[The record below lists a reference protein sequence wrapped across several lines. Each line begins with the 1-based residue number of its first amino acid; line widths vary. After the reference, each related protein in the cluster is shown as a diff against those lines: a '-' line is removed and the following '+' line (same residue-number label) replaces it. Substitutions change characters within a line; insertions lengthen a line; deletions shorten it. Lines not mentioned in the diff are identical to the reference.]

1 MTAVTEAEAGSST
14 TPDLLRLAA
23 RRAFEQAVGLMQA
36 NAFAEAGAMLDAALQ
51 ESPNDP
57 NLLRLLGVSL
67 SKQNRSAE
75 AEKVL
80 THVVRIV
87 PNFGLAHEN
96 LADALVSQGKIEEA
110 VQSLNT
116 AIRHNPASAGANRK
130 LGELL
135 ARTGRG
141 GEADDLFRQSLEADP
156 DRGAIVEA
164 MELNRRGETAKAEKI
179 YRELLRRNPE
189 NADALRLMGTLCARK
204 ESYNDAEAF
213 FRRAVDLAPDFWL
226 AWINLGVALNEQQ
239 KFEEADAAYRRALE
253 IRPRSV
259 YTLEKLG
266 ANSMFGGRHEDA
278 IGWLDGALK
287 REPAHFPSLLCLG
300 HVLKTIGRQQEAI
313 DAYRRCA
320 AAKPDFGEAYWS
332 LANLKTFRF
341 EDSEVEAMQHRLDAV
356 SATTDGE
363 DSEISFSFALAKAFE
378 DRRDCRKAF
387 EYYSRGNGK
396 KRQKVNYDPIE
407 FQRTNDRIIDVFTKE
422 FFDEQAGQGCTDDS
436 PILIVGLPRSGSTL
450 LEQILA
456 SHSQVE
462 GTQELHY
469 LLRLATETGLNRAD
483 GIRYPE
489 CMLEMKPY
497 QLRDLGREYIEN
509 TMPHRTG
516 ARYFTDKMPNN
527 FTGIGFLHAILP
539 NAKVI
544 DARRHPLDS
553 CLGSF
558 KQLFA
563 RGQIFT
569 YDLYDL
575 AHCYIQY
582 MRMMDHWAEVLPD
595 KVLTVHYE
603 DVVGD
608 LEKQAIRIAAHCGLE
623 WEERML
629 RYHETER
636 AVKTASSEQV
646 RQPIYSASVN
656 LWRRYESELDELI
669 DYLEPVLLD
678 LPEEHRPKSLLKL

>member
-1 MTAVTEAEAGSST
+1 MKR
-14 TPDLLRLAA
+14 DLTDSAA
-23 RRAFEQAVGLMQA
+23 RAAFEQAVSLMQA
-36 NAFAEAGAMLDAALQ
+36 NAFAQAGTILDAALRG
-51 ESPNDP
+51 SPNDP

-67 SKQNRSAE
+67 ARQNRPAD
-75 AEKVL
+75 AEKAL
-80 THVVRIV
+80 TRVVRIV
-87 PNFGLAHEN
+87 PNFALAHEN
-96 LADALVSQGKIEEA
+96 LADALADQGRFEEA
-110 VQSLNT
+110 VQSLE
-116 AIRHNPASAGANRK
+116 AAVRHNPSSDAANRK
-130 LGELL
+130 LAALH
-135 ARTGRG
+135 ARAGRG
-141 GEADDLFRQSLEADP
+141 GEADEVFRQSLGSDP
-156 DRGAIVEA
+156 DRALIVEA
-164 MELNRRGETAKAEKI
+164 MELNRQGQAAQAEKI
-179 YRELLRRNPE
+179 YRDLLRRNPDHV
-189 NADALRLMGTLCARK
+189 DALRLMGTVCARK
-204 ESYNDAEAF
+204 ENYNDAEAF

-239 KFEEADAAYRRALE
+239 KFDEAETAYKRALD
-253 IRPRSV
+253 IKPDSV

-266 ANSMFGGRHEDA
+266 ANSMFAGRHDNA
-278 IGWLDGALK
+278 IRWLGAALES
-287 REPAHFPSLLCLG
+287 EPAHFPSLLCMG

-320 AAKPDFGEAYWS
+320 AARPDFGEAYWS

-341 EDSEVEAMQHRLDAV
+341 EDPEVEEMQRRLDEV
-356 SATTDGE
+356 SGTDAGE
-363 DSEISFSFALAKAFE
+363 DSEISFSFALGKAFE
-378 DRRDCRKAF
+378 DRRNYRKAF
-387 EYYSRGNGK
+387 EYYSRGNGR
-396 KRQKVNYDPIE
+396 KRPRVNYDPIE
-407 FQRTNDRIIDVFTKE
+407 FQRMNDRVIDVFTRE
-422 FFDEQAGQGCTDDS
+422 FFEARGGQGCTDDS

-489 CMLEMKPY
+489 CMLELKPHH
-497 QLRDLGREYIEN
+497 LRDLGREYIEC
-509 TMPHRTG
+509 TLPHRTG
-516 ARYFTDKMPNN
+516 ARHFTDKMPNN

-575 AHCYIQY
+575 AHCYTQY
-582 MRMMDHWAEVLPD
+582 LRLIDHWSEVLPG

-603 DVVGD
+603 DVVAD
-608 LEKQAIRIAAHCGLE
+608 LEGQARRIAAHCGLD
-623 WEERML
+623 WEDRML

-646 RQPIYSASVN
+646 RQPIYSGSVN
-656 LWRRYESELDELI
+656 LWRRYEDELAELI
-669 DYLEPVLLD
+669 DYLEPVLLT
-678 LPEEHRPKSLLKL
+678 LPEDQQPKSLLNRQ